1 MQDTVS
7 RHMVTND
14 QRCDREKI
22 GVLVGQTHEDQHASW
37 LYQRHNQPDT
47 EDRSYVSLSNGTDGT
62 DGTDGTV
69 GVGSVGG
76 ESRLS

>member
-1 MQDTVS
+1 MQDKVT
-7 RHMVTND
+7 RHMDTND

-22 GVLVGQTHEDQHASW
+22 GVLVGQTHEHQHASW
-37 LYQRHNQPDT
+37 LYQRHNQPET
-47 EDRSYVSLSNGTDGT
+47 EDCSYVSLSNGTDGI
-62 DGTDGTV
+62 DGTE